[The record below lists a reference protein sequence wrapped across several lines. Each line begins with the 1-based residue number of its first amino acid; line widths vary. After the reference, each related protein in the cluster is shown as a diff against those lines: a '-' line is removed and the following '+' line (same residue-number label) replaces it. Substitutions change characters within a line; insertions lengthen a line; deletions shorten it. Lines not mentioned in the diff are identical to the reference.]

1 MDYAKLN
8 RRRNCLKG
16 RMNRLCQD
24 LDALIRQPE
33 SRIDVKMTL
42 DSISKLL
49 ERCQEAQDAVEAV
62 ITDDDEIEKE
72 TQRWMD
78 FEREIRSVRGRAER
92 YLETNTEPV
101 DSKKSSLNS
110 ASAKLPTWS
119 ILKFTG
125 KVLDFP
131 SFWEQFNAGI
141 HDNAELADVTKFIY
155 LRSLL
160 EGEGLK
166 AIDGYAVTQDNY
178 PIARQ
183 ALVSRF
189 GNPKRVIEHHIQAIA
204 DLRPNGDRTFR
215 ELHDELVTH
224 VRSLR
229 ALNRDTLGNQ
239 FASDIILTLC
249 KRLLPKKILSLWED
263 KILESEDD
271 PNEVETFFVFLHK
284 HAEIEARVHQ
294 DNHKYG
300 RRDGVEIKKKE
311 HRHSNKVLSTSVAPG
326 NLCSICQENHHAEG
340 CPLFLKAT
348 RPERWTLAK
357 KYRLCFRCLRQGHR
371 STDCKRSH
379 NSRNVTSVGLHRLL
393 SEDRNVRAAEENC
406 TPHGDE
412 RSEKSPETT
421 PTDVSEPTNAVRVC
435 ANRTRDTRDR
445 TYLQTAKAYL
455 YTPNGNYTEVMCL
468 FYTGSQRSFVTK
480 GIADSL
486 GLTGLSERVCISTLG
501 NNTCHKKLRR
511 VSFSLKGI
519 TPNSQAKQINAY
531 CVNRI
536 CDTLE
541 ENPPAMWEHA
551 KDLNLADDFPRG
563 RCDVDVL
570 IGIDYY
576 YHFIED
582 DRRCVVDEWLV
593 ALRSTLGWIL
603 CGQDSRTNYTD
614 TVKVMRI
621 DVRPRCD
628 CEKHHRFGEL
638 KSIGIM
644 DQPETESP
652 AERNDIL
659 LSCDD
664 ELAALVSA
672 RLVTYVGKQLSIEI
686 DEIVC
691 WSDSE
696 VAPSWI
702 KSPAVKW
709 KTCVRNRVES
719 IQQLTEASV
728 WRYCPTG
735 ENPADMLSR
744 GCSLKSLEESQLWW
758 EGPLWLS
765 LPVDNWPKKS
775 VRVDQSKITSSAE
788 ARNKITTLA
797 VSVIEK
803 NDRLEPS
810 RFSNF
815 EKLVRVTAFCF
826 RFFRNLQL
834 PRHERK
840 FAELTV
846 EELAKAENFWLLTVQ
861 PEAFEKELAAVQSG
875 KNPEG
880 KLARFNPYLDANGLL
895 RVGGRLQNSD
905 MDAER
910 KHPILLPSTHPVVML
925 LIKRVHERSLHAG
938 TEQTLTD
945 LRQRFWVLKGR
956 SSVKRIVRQC
966 RICKRQSARPYEPI
980 MNDLPIDRVTV
991 AAPFERIGIDIAG
1004 PVYIKMRNNHV
1015 KTYIC
1020 LFTCMVRRA
1029 IHLELVTSMTTKQF
1043 LNAFHRFAARR
1054 GYPVLVQSDNF
1065 KTFKQ
1070 ADQELRYLF
1079 SENQWSEIRAALT
1092 VNRIKWKYITE
1103 RAPWNGGYWERIVRT
1118 VKESLKKVLGNT
1130 RLEEDELRTV
1140 LCEIEARI
1148 NSRPL
1153 TF

>member
-33 SRIDVKMTL
+33 SRID
-42 DSISKLL
+42 
-49 ERCQEAQDAVEAV
+49 DAVEAV

-78 FEREIRSVRGRAER
+78 FEREIRSARGRAER
-92 YLETNTEPV
+92 YLEMNTEPV
-101 DSKKSSLNS
+101 DSKKSSPNS
-110 ASAKLPTWS
+110 TLAKLPTWS
-119 ILKFTG
+119 IPKFTG

-204 DLRPNGDRTFR
+204 DLRPNGDRTLR

-263 KILESEDD
+263 KILESEED
-271 PNEVETFFVFLHK
+271 PNEVETFFVCLHK
-284 HAEIEARVHQ
+284 RAEIEARVRQ
-294 DNHKYG
+294 DNHKHG
-300 RRDGVEIKKKE
+300 RQDRVEIKKKE
-311 HRHSNKVLSTSVAPG
+311 HRSSDKVLYTSVAP
-326 NLCSICQENHHAEG
+326 ETFA
-340 CPLFLKAT
+340 PFV
-348 RPERWTLAK
+348 ERITI
-357 KYRLCFRCLRQGHR
+357 LCFRCLRQGHR

-379 NSRNVTSVGLHRLL
+379 NSSNLTSVGLHRLL

-421 PTDVSEPTNAVRVC
+421 PIDVSEPTNAVRVC
-435 ANRTRDTRDR
+435 ANRTKDTRDR

-455 YTPNGNYTEVMCL
+455 YAPN
-468 FYTGSQRSFVTK
+468 GSQRSFVTK
-480 GIADSL
+480 EIADSL

-531 CVNRI
+531 RVNRI

-541 ENPPAMWEHA
+541 ENPPVMWEHA
-551 KDLNLADDFPRG
+551 KDLNLADDFPRD

-576 YHFIED
+576 YHFLED
-582 DRRCVVDEWLV
+582 DRRRVVYEWLV

-614 TVKVMRI
+614 TVK
-621 DVRPRCD
+621 
-628 CEKHHRFGEL
+628 
-638 KSIGIM
+638 SIGIM

-652 AERNDIL
+652 AKRNDIL
-659 LSCDD
+659 LSGDD
-664 ELAALVSA
+664 E
-672 RLVTYVGKQLSIEI
+672 SITQK
-686 DEIVC
+686 IVC
-691 WSDSE
+691 WCDSE
-696 VAPSWI
+696 VALSWI
-702 KSPAVKW
+702 KRPAVKW
-709 KTCVRNRVES
+709 KTFVRNRVES

-735 ENPADMLSR
+735 ENTTDMLSR
-744 GCSLKSLEESQLWW
+744 GCSLKRLKESQLWW
-758 EGPLWLS
+758 ESPPWLS
-765 LPVDNWPKKS
+765 LPVENWPKKS
-775 VRVDQSKITSSAE
+775 IRVDQSKITSSAE

-797 VSVIEK
+797 ASVTK
-803 NDRLEPS
+803 RNDRLDPS

-846 EELAKAENFWLLTVQ
+846 EELAKAENFWLLVQ
-861 PEAFEKELAAVQSG
+861 REAFEKELAAVQSG

-880 KLARFNPYLDANGLL
+880 KLARFKPYLDENGLP
-895 RVGGRLQNSD
+895 RVRGRLQNSD

-910 KHPILLPSTHPVVML
+910 KHPILLPSTHLVVML

-938 TEQTLTD
+938 TEQTLID
-945 LRQRFWVLKGR
+945 LRQRFWVLK
-956 SSVKRIVRQC
+956 
-966 RICKRQSARPYEPI
+966 
-980 MNDLPIDRVTV
+980 NRVTV
-991 AAPFERIGIDIAG
+991 AAPFERIGIDFAG
-1004 PVYIKMRNNHV
+1004 PVYIKM
-1015 KTYIC
+1015 KSKQ
-1020 LFTCMVRRA
+1020 
-1029 IHLELVTSMTTKQF
+1029 EPLV
-1043 LNAFHRFAARR
+1043 
-1054 GYPVLVQSDNF
+1054 GDIVLV
-1065 KTFKQ
+1065 
-1070 ADQELRYLF
+1070 
-1079 SENQWSEIRAALT
+1079 SEDDVPTHMWPMARVIEVYPGS
-1092 VNRIKWKYITE
+1092 
-1103 RAPWNGGYWERIVRT
+1103 NGVVRT
-1118 VKESLKKVLGNT
+1118 VKVKTLKGTYRRSVRKLRLLESAVDADGLRPSRGEYVTDTTTCDRVVLD
-1130 RLEEDELRTV
+1130 LPFLRRACRFFV
-1140 LCEIEARI
+1140 LC
-1148 NSRPL
+1148 L
-1153 TF
+1153 